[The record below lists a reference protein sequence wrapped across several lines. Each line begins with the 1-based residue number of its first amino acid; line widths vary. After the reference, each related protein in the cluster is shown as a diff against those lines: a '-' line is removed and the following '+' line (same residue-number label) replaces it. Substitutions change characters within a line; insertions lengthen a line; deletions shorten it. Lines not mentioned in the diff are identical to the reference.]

1 MVRMYLECGC
11 CEESM
16 GLCGDAVWEGDG
28 MSTVEL
34 SSSSEV
40 LKVN

>member
-1 MVRMYLECGC
+1 MVRMHWEFGC

-28 MSTVEL
+28 MNVYCWAVFIIRGTEG
-34 SSSSEV
+34 
-40 LKVN
+40 